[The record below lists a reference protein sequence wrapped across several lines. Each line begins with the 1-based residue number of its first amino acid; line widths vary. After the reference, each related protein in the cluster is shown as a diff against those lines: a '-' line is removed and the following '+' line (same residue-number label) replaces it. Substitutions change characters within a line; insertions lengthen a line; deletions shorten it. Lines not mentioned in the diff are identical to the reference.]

1 MADSRIANLLVELK
15 GDRNPAALEAIAEAL
30 AEKSALRPYPLK
42 AAAAT
47 LRHHRRRARLDAQT
61 VERILERTRALLE
74 ARPLAQAAPEDPEF
88 CGEERA
94 AGLLGVGV
102 DELRQLM
109 IDPVQ
114 RRLAGYPYW
123 DGRQWRYPL
132 AALRGATR
140 HSFLAALPVSDPC
153 EDLLPPWCRRQSS
166 MTGEGPAA

>member
-1 MADSRIANLLVELK
+1 MSEPPIASLLADLK
-15 GDRNPAALEAIAEAL
+15 GDRNPAALETIAKAL

-47 LRHHRRRARLDAQT
+47 LRHHRRRARLGAPT
-61 VERILERTRALLE
+61 EKRILERTSALLA
-74 ARPLAQAAPEDPEF
+74 ARPMAQATPEDPEF

-153 EDLLPPWCRRQSS
+153 EDLLPPWCRRQSP
-166 MTGEGPAA
+166 MTGEGPKA

>member
-1 MADSRIANLLVELK
+1 MAESRIANLLVELN
-15 GDRNPAALEAIAEAL
+15 GDRNPAALETIAEVL
-30 AEKSALRPYPLK
+30 AEKSALRPYPVK

-47 LRHHRRRARLDAQT
+47 LRHHRRRARLDSPTEKMILDRTAALLAARSVAQT
-61 VERILERTRALLE
+61 TAEET
-74 ARPLAQAAPEDPEF
+74 EF

-123 DGRQWRYPL
+123 DGRQWRYLL
-132 AALRGATR
+132 AALRGTTR
-140 HSFLAALPVSDPC
+140 HAFLAALPASDPC
-153 EDLLPPWCRRQSS
+153 EDLLPPWCRRQSRR
-166 MTGEGPAA
+166 TGEGQNA

>member
-1 MADSRIANLLVELK
+1 MAESPIASLLVELK

-61 VERILERTRALLE
+61 EKRILERTSALLA
-74 ARPLAQAAPEDPEF
+74 ARPLAQATPEDPEF

-114 RRLAGYPYW
+114 RRLAGYPFW

-140 HSFLAALPVSDPC
+140 HSFLASLPVSDPC
-153 EDLLPPWCRRQSS
+153 EDLLPSWCRRQPP
-166 MTGEGPAA
+166 MTGEGSKA

>member
-1 MADSRIANLLVELK
+1 MAESRIASLLVELR
-15 GDRNPAALEAIAEAL
+15 GDRNPATLEAVAGAL

-42 AAAAT
+42 AAVAT
-47 LRHHRRRARLDAQT
+47 LRYHRQLAEFDAQT
-61 VERILERTRALLE
+61 EKMILERTRALLV
-74 ARPLAQAAPEDPEF
+74 ARPLAKATPEDPEF

-140 HSFLAALPVSDPC
+140 HSFLAALPVSEPC
-153 EDLLPPWCRRQSS
+153 EDLLPPWCRRHAP
-166 MTGEGPAA
+166 MTGEGPKA